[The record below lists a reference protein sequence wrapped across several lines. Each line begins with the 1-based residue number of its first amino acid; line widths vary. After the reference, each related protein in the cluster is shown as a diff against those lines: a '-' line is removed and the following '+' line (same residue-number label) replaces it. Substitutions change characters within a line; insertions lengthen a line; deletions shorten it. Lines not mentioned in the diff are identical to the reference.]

1 MDSKGKYALMILI
14 PEGNLSNPALFN
26 GEHPLVWDITDEYLA
41 LVNEHPCLLSYIRG
55 HLFRMWRIM

>member
-1 MDSKGKYALMILI
+1 MNSKGKYALMIVI

-26 GEHPLVWDITDEYLA
+26 GEHPPVWDITNEYLA